1 MTSAP
6 EPIDAYLDQLL
17 FELRGRSRDVRRILA
32 ETEDHLHEASEAAQA
47 DGLSEMEAQRTA
59 VSRFGAPRKVARRF
73 VSSGP
78 VSWRP
83 SSDTLLALVHAAA
96 YLAAIG
102 LLAIGASGLLSEAFG
117 RAFGADMVAGDLP
130 GVSYTADRCTELKEY
145 APKGYDCMEAA
156 AYHHW
161 GETVVYRGAAGVL
174 GLLLGGALLLWR
186 RRRAEVPDAAVLPDG
201 FVPTIGAS
209 LFGVAAAGLLLES
222 LNAFIAGKGTGSGQ
236 FLSAGLVAA
245 AVFGVFAY
253 RLLGTLTTRATTVA
267 TASSDDDLPRP
278 G

>member
-1 MTSAP
+1 MTSTSTSTSTSSA

-17 FELRGRSRDVRRILA
+17 VELRGRSRDIRRILA
-32 ETEDHLHEASEAAQA
+32 ETEDHLREASEAAQSE
-47 DGLSEMEAQRTA
+47 GLSALDAQRA
-59 VSRFGAPRKVARRF
+59 AIARFGAPRTVARRF
-73 VSSGP
+73 APAGP
-78 VSWRP
+78 ASWRP

-96 YLAAIG
+96 YLATIG

-130 GVSYTADRCTELKEY
+130 GVSYTADRCTELQEY

-161 GETVVYRGAAGVL
+161 GETVVYRVAAGVL
-174 GLLLGGALLLWR
+174 GLLLGAALLLWR
-186 RRRAEVPDAAVLPDG
+186 RRRGHTPEATMLPEG

-222 LNAFIAGKGTGSGQ
+222 LNAFIADKGTGSGQ
-236 FLSAGLVAA
+236 FLSGGLVAA
-245 AVFGVFAY
+245 AVFGVFAS
-253 RLLGTLTTRATTVA
+253 RLLGTLTTR
-267 TASSDDDLPRP
+267 PRP